1 MIEQQ
6 LGFSLESFLR
16 GIVGISTVL
25 GVAYLM
31 SYDRKRVDWKLVG
44 GGLFMQF
51 VFALAVLY
59 VPVVG
64 IVLEWV
70 GKAFIKLMDFTQS
83 GVAFLLGPLVT
94 KSEGFIF
101 LLNSLPVVIFF
112 SALVSLFY
120 YWGIIQRVVGGFS
133 WLLRRFMNISGAEGL
148 VASGNVFLGMT
159 ESPVLIKNYL
169 PAMNRSEIFLVMVS
183 GMGTIAGTV
192 MGTYIGMLA
201 GGDPVSRVLFAKHL
215 LSASLMAAPGSIVL
229 AKILCPQT
237 EKVDDRLVKM
247 EKVGQHSTVLDALAA
262 GTSTG
267 VRLMVNIAAM
277 LLVFIAMVA
286 LANYILE
293 GVIGRYTGLNDWIV
307 SITGG
312 KAQGLTFQ
320 FILGV
325 ILSPFMWLIGV
336 PYQDVLLVGSLLGQ
350 KTILNEFV
358 AYFQLQEWKDA
369 GLFLYQKS
377 ILMSTLDSTDALFRF
392 SGGDAR
398 KLLNILDLIEQAT
411 PDGQPVVINDKN
423 VTDSLQEN
431 PAAYDRNGEMHY
443 DIISAFIKSVLASNP
458 DADLYSLARMVAGGE
473 DPAFIARR
481 LVILAAEDIGLAN
494 PNALLLANATF
505 DALQK
510 IGWPE
515 GRIILSE
522 CAIYLANSPKS
533 NSAYLAI
540 DSALETVRQTGDLP
554 VPLHLR
560 NAPTKLMSELGYG
573 DGYKYAH
580 DFTGHFVEQ
589 QYLPDSIDGTRF
601 WTPADNPSEAKMAAR
616 QAENHV
622 NAKKCNS

>member
-6 LGFSLESFLR
+6 FGLSIESFLR
-16 GIVGISTVL
+16 GILGIATVL
-25 GVAYLM
+25 GIAYLM
-31 SYDRKRVDWKLVG
+31 SYDRKRIDWKLVG
-44 GGLFMQF
+44 GGLFMQL
-51 VFALAVLY
+51 VFALIVLY
-59 VPVVG
+59 VPAAG
-64 IVLEWV
+64 TVLEWI

-133 WLLRRFMNISGAEGL
+133 WVLRRFMNISGAEGL
-148 VASGNVFLGMT
+148 VTSGNVFLGMT

-247 EKVGQHSTVLDALAA
+247 EKVGQHSTALDALAA
-262 GTSTG
+262 GASTG
-267 VRLMVNIAAM
+267 VRLMVN
-277 LLVFIAMVA
+277 VA

-307 SITGG
+307 SVTDG
-312 KAQGLTFQ
+312 KAKGLTFQ
-320 FILGV
+320 FVLGV

-336 PYQDVLLVGSLLGQ
+336 PYQDVMLVGSLLGQ

-369 GLFLYQKS
+369 GLFMYQKS
-377 ILMSTLDSTDALFRF
+377 ILMSTYILCGFANISSIGILLGGMGVLAPEKRELITRFGFPAMIGGAL
-392 SGGDAR
+392 
-398 KLLNILDLIEQAT
+398 
-411 PDGQPVVINDKN
+411 V
-423 VTDSLQEN
+423 
-431 PAAYDRNGEMHY
+431 
-443 DIISAFIKSVLASNP
+443 SVLSAT
-458 DADLYSLARMVAGGE
+458 
-473 DPAFIARR
+473 I
-481 LVILAAEDIGLAN
+481 IGMML
-494 PNALLLANATF
+494 
-505 DALQK
+505 
-510 IGWPE
+510 I
-515 GRIILSE
+515 
-522 CAIYLANSPKS
+522 
-533 NSAYLAI
+533 
-540 DSALETVRQTGDLP
+540 
-554 VPLHLR
+554 
-560 NAPTKLMSELGYG
+560 
-573 DGYKYAH
+573 
-580 DFTGHFVEQ
+580 
-589 QYLPDSIDGTRF
+589 
-601 WTPADNPSEAKMAAR
+601 
-616 QAENHV
+616 V
-622 NAKKCNS
+622 N